1 MTRRIELGGRD
12 IVYRFKTF
20 PKQKNLRLTVRHDA
34 TVLVTA
40 PKWVRIKDVEEFI
53 LKQSSWILER
63 VDKAQS
69 EGMSSLGGSRE
80 EYLRFKE
87 RARALANHRLRHF
100 NMHYGLKWNRISVR
114 NQRTMW
120 GSCTEDGNLSFNY
133 KIALLPPPLADYVIV
148 HELCH
153 LRQMNHSK
161 AFWELVSET
170 VPDWRWRRK
179 ALTTGHPAPD
189 GDSCT

>member
-1 MTRRIELGGRD
+1 MTRRIELAGRE
-12 IVYRFKTF
+12 IVYRFRRY
-20 PKQKNLRLTVRHDA
+20 PKQKNLRLTVHHDS

-40 PKWVRIKDVEEFI
+40 PKWVLIKDVEEFI
-53 LKQSSWILER
+53 RNQSSWVLER
-63 VDKAQS
+63 IDKFKD
-69 EGMSSLGGSRE
+69 EGLSSLGGSRE

-100 NMHYGLKWNRISVR
+100 NLHYGFEWNRISVR

-133 KIALLPPPLADYVIV
+133 KIALLPAPLSDYVIV

-153 LRQMNHSK
+153 LQEMNHSK
-161 AFWELVSET
+161 AFWDLVAQT
-170 VPDWRWRRK
+170 VPDYRWRRK
-179 ALTTGHPAPD
+179 ALTTGHPPVD
-189 GDSCT
+189 DI